1 MIFIGSNKPAT
12 FACRVKGADKA
23 SDKETPLRR
32 KKLKRDERTGLGG
45 GVTSW
50 LAELQHSC
58 RAAAQTEA
66 SRLSLQGC
74 SSD

>member
-1 MIFIGSNKPAT
+1 M
-12 FACRVKGADKA
+12 R
-23 SDKETPLRR
+23 EL
-32 KKLKRDERTGLGG
+32 GLGG

-66 SRLSLQGC
+66 SRLSQPAGLPLEKSEQ
-74 SSD
+74 